1 MAMRLII
8 SIIMALSISLPAAPQ
23 VRSGNAIKA
32 AWYKDRLGDEAVTL
46 SEKLGYT
53 DSLISLSRGN
63 DRFPL
68 YKLKADFLYDMG
80 RYTEALRICDSVAP
94 RVPDDSLNLRFSLEW
109 MRGMLAFTQRDYS
122 QAIEIAY
129 RMLHTPKP
137 ESMAYHDVK
146 AYTILT
152 DFYGL
157 MGNIPLSWR
166 YNRKGFDL
174 LLKVTPTAAFPASE
188 KARLISVFRHANAG
202 LYLEEMKLDSAYME
216 IMASVKERGSSDYD
230 SMVEHVILGN
240 IMRRQGNPDIAGDM
254 FLQSLRKKDIDN
266 FNRTFAL
273 LNYAEMLVERGDAD
287 GALKTLS
294 EYGDVA
300 AKIKGSP
307 LEPRLLRI
315 HADCHELKGDYR
327 EAARLLNE
335 IIQLND
341 SLESDTRIAL
351 TDEIAKRYEN
361 MDAEDKARRSA
372 IDGSRKAVVIS
383 ALVLLA
389 MILVGLLVFFL
400 MRRRNDRRRFRSME
414 SRLDEAEKMHREE
427 VRDSEASLEGRSREL
442 SAMTMLMGRLNEALN
457 KIQMASDDV
466 RLTPEERLE
475 TVRTTI
481 RTLEREENVWEM
493 FRLYFEKVNQS
504 FFDRLYRL
512 CPSLT
517 NAEIRMCAFILINL
531 TTKETAILTNRSART
546 VETIKHNLRKKLG
559 VTGPSETFMRHVASA
574 SEEEFQKMVEEAGS
588 ARMGQNG

>member
-1 MAMRLII
+1 
-8 SIIMALSISLPAAPQ
+8 MALSISLPAAPQ
-23 VRSGNAIKA
+23 VRPGEAIKA

-63 DRFPL
+63 GRFPL
-68 YKLKADFLYDMG
+68 YKLKADFLYDTG
-80 RYTEALRICDSVAP
+80 RYEDALRLCDSVTP
-94 RVPDDSLNLRFSLEW
+94 LVPEDSLNLRLNLEW
-109 MRGMLAFTQRDYS
+109 MQGMLAFTLRDYS
-122 QAIEIAY
+122 RAIEIAY
-129 RMLHTPKP
+129 RILHTPKP
-137 ESMAYHDVK
+137 EAMSYQDVK

-157 MGNIPLSWR
+157 MGNIPLSWK

-174 LLKVTPTAAFPASE
+174 LLKVVPSTAFPAPE
-188 KARLISVFRHANAG
+188 KARLISVFRHTNAD

-266 FNRTFAL
+266 FNRAFAL

-287 GALKTLS
+287 GALETLAA
-294 EYGDVA
+294 YGGVA

-315 HADCHELKGDYR
+315 YADCHEMKGDYR
-327 EAARLLNE
+327 EATRLLKD
-335 IIQLND
+335 IITISD
-341 SLESDTRIAL
+341 SIESATRIAL

-361 MDAEDKARRSA
+361 IDAEEKARRSA
-372 IDGSRKAVVIS
+372 IDGSHKALMIA

-389 MILVGLLVFFL
+389 MVLIGLLSYSL
-400 MRRRNDRRRFRSME
+400 SRRRKEQRRARSME

-427 VRDSEASLEGRSREL
+427 VRDSEASLEDRSREL

-475 TVRTTI
+475 TVRATI

-574 SEEEFQKMVEEAGS
+574 SEEEFQKMAEEGGS

>member
-1 MAMRLII
+1 MAMRFII

-23 VRSGNAIKA
+23 VRPGNAIKA

-94 RVPDDSLNLRFSLEW
+94 RVPDDSLNLRLSLEW
-109 MRGMLAFTQRDYS
+109 MQGMLAFTLRDYS
-122 QAIEIAY
+122 RAIEIAY

-174 LLKVTPTAAFPASE
+174 LLKVVPSTAFPAPE
-188 KARLISVFRHANAG
+188 KARLISVFRHTNAD

-266 FNRTFAL
+266 FNRAFAL

-287 GALKTLS
+287 GALETLTA
-294 EYGDVA
+294 YGDVA

-315 HADCHELKGDYR
+315 YADCHEMKGDYR
-327 EAARLLNE
+327 EATRLLKD
-335 IIQLND
+335 IITISD
-341 SLESDTRIAL
+341 SIESATRIAL

-361 MDAEDKARRSA
+361 IDAEEKARRSA
-372 IDGSRKAVVIS
+372 IDGSHKALMIA

-389 MILVGLLVFFL
+389 MVLIGLLSYSL
-400 MRRRNDRRRFRSME
+400 SRRRKEQRRARSME

-427 VRDSEASLEGRSREL
+427 VRDSEASLEDRSREL

-466 RLTPEERLE
+466 RLTPERLE

-574 SEEEFQKMVEEAGS
+574 SEEEFQKMAEEGGS